1 MRASLSV
8 IARVL
13 IALSAGTLA
22 AAEAGPNPTAKKE
35 RGKPPVVVTPQQE
48 ADVLQFLR
56 QHHTELAELLGHL
69 QVTRP
74 ADYSRAIRDIG
85 HSRER
90 LRQFEKGDR
99 LRYELEVQ
107 SWALESKIQLLVA
120 RLAMSDSES
129 LREEL
134 RRLLADQFD
143 LKLQLAKLE
152 RERMA
157 ERLQKL
163 DEQVQRMSGNRADLL
178 EREFQSLTRS
188 SEKLKAKRKDAA
200 AVKHAGKPIP

>member
-1 MRASLSV
+1 MRGSRSV
-8 IARVL
+8 ITLAL
-13 IALSAGTLA
+13 IVLSAGTLT
-22 AAEAGPNPTAKKE
+22 AAEAGPNPPAKKE
-35 RGKPPVVVTPQQE
+35 RGKPPVAVTPQQE

-74 ADYSRAIRDIG
+74 ADYSRAIRDLG
-85 HSRER
+85 HARER
-90 LRQFEKGDR
+90 LRQFETGDR
-99 LRYELEVQ
+99 LRYELELQ
-107 SWALESKIQLLVA
+107 SWVLESKIQLLVA

-134 RRLLADQFD
+134 RRLLAEQFD
-143 LKLQLAKLE
+143 LKLRFAKLE
-152 RERMA
+152 RDRMA

-178 EREFQSLTRS
+178 DKEFQSLTRS

-200 AVKHAGKPIP
+200 TVKHLGKPNP

>member
-13 IALSAGTLA
+13 IVLSAGTLA

-107 SWALESKIQLLVA
+107 SWVLESKIQLLVA

-200 AVKHAGKPIP
+200 AVKHPGKPIP